1 MQSGGH
7 ARYLGFLILII
18 AAFISMQ
25 AILAAL
31 AIGNVLAGIHAGIL
45 MRRSIRKWDRP
56 IADINI
62 WQDYKNDIK
71 TALQWVMRR
80 R

>member
-1 MQSGGH
+1 MPGPLVAQRGADTKETIMSEGRFTH
-7 ARYLGFLILII
+7 NQLRD
-18 AAFISMQ
+18 
-25 AILAAL
+25 
-31 AIGNVLAGIHAGIL
+31 
-45 MRRSIRKWDRP
+45 RIRKWDRP